1 MKKLFSALAILAILF
16 SPVVKDAAVA
26 QEISYAS
33 PTITE
38 SAKVGQ
44 TVKLTLATWP
54 DASGQKFVW
63 LQSGKVIAAAKSPQ
77 LKITSSMNLKTIQ
90 ARQSASIAGQT
101 VTKVSNALVVG
112 KTSIASNTQ
121 VTFTDASKTTLQV
134 SNLRIS
140 PTTKSVKYQWFKDGS
155 AIKNAVSAKYK
166 FAASASMSEFKVS
179 ISAQASGFAL
189 NKFVTKTFVPDDQP
203 KEYVLAWSDEFD
215 AAAGSSVDSTKWDFQ
230 EGDGVA
236 FKNAGW
242 GNAEE
247 QWYLKKQASFTGAGA
262 LSIDATRSG
271 ASQYKCY
278 YGTCKWISS
287 KLVTYKKV
295 GFIYGRFEARAK
307 SSLGQ
312 GVWPAFWLLGANIA
326 ERPWP
331 GCGEI
336 DVMELKGQNEDM
348 LWGTLHGPNGSN
360 GSTTTLDTPQ
370 TEWHTYAIDWTPN
383 SVTWYVDGVQYH
395 KLTKDDYIGS
405 SPAAVWV
412 FDKEFY
418 IILNLAMGGNFVGG
432 PTDPELN
439 TAKITFDYVRYY
451 TVDGVG
457 QVIKHNN

>member
-1 MKKLFSALAILAILF
+1 MKKLFSVLGMLAILI
-16 SPVVKDAAVA
+16 SPIVKDVAVA
-26 QEISYAS
+26 EEITYAA

-44 TVKLTLATWP
+44 TVKLTLASWQ
-54 DASGQKFVW
+54 DASGQTFVW
-63 LQSGKVIAAAKSPQ
+63 LQSGKVIATAKSPQ

-90 ARQSASIAGQT
+90 ARQSATVAGKL
-101 VTKVSNALVVG
+101 VTKVSNSLVVG
-112 KTSIASNTQ
+112 KTSIASDTQ
-121 VTFTDASKTTLQV
+121 VAFADAAKTTLQV
-134 SNLRIS
+134 SNLKIS
-140 PTTKSVKYQWFKDGS
+140 PSTKSVKYQWFKDGS

-189 NKFVTKTFVPDDQP
+189 NKFVTKSFVPDDQP
-203 KEYVLAWSDEFD
+203 KEYVLAWADEFD
-215 AAAGSSVDSTKWDFQ
+215 SPAGSAVDSTKWDFQ

-236 FKNAGW
+236 FKKAGW

-247 QWYLKKQASFTGAGA
+247 QWYLKRQASFTGDGA

-295 GFIYGRFEARAK
+295 GFMYGRFEARAK

-312 GVWPAFWLLGANIA
+312 GVWPAFWLLGANI
-326 ERPWP
+326 EDRPWP

-360 GSTTTLDTPQ
+360 GSTATLDTNQ

-383 SVTWYVDGVQYH
+383 SVTWFVDGVQYH
-395 KLTKDDYIGS
+395 KVTKAEYIGS

-412 FDKEFY
+412 FDHEFY

-432 PTDPELN
+432 PTDPALN
-439 TAKITFDYVRYY
+439 TAKTTFDYVRYY

-457 QVIKHNN
+457 QIFKY

>member
-1 MKKLFSALAILAILF
+1 MKKLFSLVAMFAILI
-16 SPVVKDAAVA
+16 SPVVKDSAVA
-26 QEISYAS
+26 EEVSYAAPS
-33 PTITE
+33 ITE

-54 DASGQKFVW
+54 DATAQTFVW
-63 LQSGKVIAAAKSPQ
+63 LQSGKVLATAKSLQ
-77 LKITSSMNLKTIQ
+77 LKITSSMNLKTIH
-90 ARQSASIAGQT
+90 ARQSANVAGRT
-101 VTKVSNALVVG
+101 VTKLSNALVVG
-112 KTSIASNTQ
+112 KTAIASDTK
-121 VTFTDASKTTLQV
+121 VAFADAAKTTLQV

-155 AIKNAVSAKYK
+155 AIKGAVAAKYK
-166 FAASASMSEFKVS
+166 FAASTAMSEFKVS
-179 ISAQASGFAL
+179 ILAQAPGFAL
-189 NKFVTKTFVPDDQP
+189 NKFITKSFVPDDQP
-203 KEYVLAWSDEFD
+203 KDYVLTWSDEFD
-215 AAAGSSVDSTKWDFQ
+215 AAAGSAVDTSKWAFQ

-242 GNAEE
+242 GNREE
-247 QWYLKKQASFTGAGA
+247 QWYLKKQASFTGDGS

-278 YGTCKWISS
+278 YGECKWISS

-295 GFIYGRFEARAK
+295 GFLYGRFEARAK

-312 GVWPAFWLLGANIA
+312 GVWPAFWLLGANI
-326 ERPWP
+326 EDRPWP

-336 DVMELKGQNEDM
+336 DVMELKGQNEDT

-360 GSTTTLDTPQ
+360 GSTTTLDTSQ

-395 KLTKDDYIGS
+395 KVTKAEYIGS

-412 FDKEFY
+412 FDHEFY

-432 PTDPELN
+432 PTDPELDK
-439 TAKITFDYVRYY
+439 AKITFDYVRYF

-457 QVIKHNN
+457 KVIKY